1 MATRRR
7 ATKGRRPEVDPSVW
21 RWLCD
26 ENPDERDEDGK
37 FSWEIFQLDGQ
48 WINHQGDDRDQLKK
62 LWRDV
67 EGDVLAYWIP
77 LHPGTRPRMWWRYSA
92 PRIPVGQWPGCYF
105 DGKLPEPRAL
115 LGGAGCPI
123 FERFNYTPAF
133 TLGLPDRWE
142 GFDPE
147 NAPMFEA
154 EAAYLRRHKLL
165 TAAESKRLRASDYAP
180 IATNFSESCSE
191 ERK

>member
-1 MATRRR
+1 M
-7 ATKGRRPEVDPSVW
+7 W

-115 LGGAGCPI
+115 LGGAGCPSS
-123 FERFNYTPAF
+123 NDST
-133 TLGLPDRWE
+133 TLPRSRWDFPT
-142 GFDPE
+142 GGKASIPKM
-147 NAPMFEA
+147 PRCS
-154 EAAYLRRHKLL
+154 RRKLL
-165 TAAESKRLRASDYAP
+165 TSGV
-180 IATNFSESCSE
+180 TSC
-191 ERK
+191 